1 MKHFKDFY
9 MSQKER
15 LLGYLLSRT
24 GDYQLS
30 SDIMQESFVKY
41 MEYYGRS
48 EPIPT
53 LLFTICRNLLVD
65 QSRRQRSEF
74 EFDENLHSHDTGQ
87 DNYPI
92 IREESRRVFKAIMQ
106 LEKEDAYILSLV
118 VGSNLTY
125 NEIAEITKMS
135 EANVKIKVHR
145 SRTKLKELLQQCE
158 Q

>member
-1 MKHFKDFY
+1 

-15 LLGYLLSRT
+15 LFGYLLGRT

-30 SDIMQESFVKY
+30 KDIMQESFVKY
-41 MEYYGRS
+41 IEHYGKA

-65 QSRRQRSEF
+65 QSRKQRSEF
-74 EFDENLHSHDTGQ
+74 EFDENLHSHDTGHEE
-87 DNYPI
+87 YPF
-92 IREESRRVFKAIMQ
+92 IREESRHVLKAILQ
-106 LEKEDAYILSLV
+106 LDKEEAYILSLV

-125 NEIAEITKMS
+125 NDIAKITKMS

-145 SRTKLKELLQQCE
+145 SRIKLKELSQRGE
-158 Q
+158 R